1 MILRID
7 PATAPEAA
15 TGQDAWQAFANS
27 QQRAHEF
34 AGCISQPTHASLAA
48 QLAAVLNPA
57 IFGALPPEV
66 IEAIR
71 RHDAGWA
78 GSDLAA
84 LERVVEQ
91 QPQSFL
97 VFPPKQ
103 SVTAWRRS
111 IRQAEACSSLA
122 GSLISRHFR
131 LLAPRDGQL
140 PHLAFLEQESQG
152 RAALEAASSVSCDD
166 LDRFTAALGFCD
178 LLSLCLCS
186 GLTGSVRIPLAHPAD
201 PASQHAPKVTVWI
214 GGETL
219 RFDQLTIAPNSSVH
233 ADGWVF
239 SAPDVLASH
248 RYNWVTE

>member
-7 PATAPEAA
+7 HSTAPETAS
-15 TGQDAWQAFANS
+15 GRDAWQAFAET
-27 QQRAHEF
+27 QQSAHKFE
-34 AGCISQPTHASLAA
+34 GCISQPAHASLAA
-48 QLAAVLNPA
+48 QLAAILSPA

-71 RHDAGWA
+71 RHDGGWA
-78 GSDLAA
+78 EPDLAA
-84 LERVVEQ
+84 LERIVEQ
-91 QPQSFL
+91 QPTSFVAL
-97 VFPPKQ
+97 PPKHA
-103 SVTAWRRS
+103 VTAWRRS
-111 IRQAEACSSLA
+111 IRQAEACSPLA

-131 LLAPRDGQL
+131 LLAPRDGEP
-140 PHLAFLEQESQG
+140 PHLAFLEQEG
-152 RAALEAASSVSCDD
+152 KDRAPLEAASSVSCDD

-201 PASQHAPKVTVWI
+201 PASQHAPKVTVSF
-214 GGETL
+214 GGGTL
-219 RFDQLTIAPNSSVH
+219 RFDQLTMAPNCSIHV
-233 ADGWVF
+233 DGWIF